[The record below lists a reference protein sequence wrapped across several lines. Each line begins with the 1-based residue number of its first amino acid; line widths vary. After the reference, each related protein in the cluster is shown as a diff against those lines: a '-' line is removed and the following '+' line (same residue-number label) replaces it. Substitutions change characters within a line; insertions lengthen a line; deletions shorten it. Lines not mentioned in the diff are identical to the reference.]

1 MSYDELAD
9 MMMYP
14 RKYSREIAKRTD
26 RPPSLYDL
34 AYAMYTG
41 ESDRLYRQLRLQ
53 QAARGGGP
61 MQPAPEMA
69 RDDRERM
76 NANPRADGE
85 AVTPRGDGRAEP
97 ELPVDYLSI
106 LDLGYGPVS
115 ASKLRDL
122 LTMGE
127 VERYVEDG
135 RIRFRRAKGTE

>member
-1 MSYDELAD
+1 MEA
-9 MMMYP
+9 P
-14 RKYSREIAKRTD
+14 IEATD
-26 RPPSLYDL
+26 RFPALNSMSVTPSRPAALPPSLYDM

-41 ESDRLYRQLRLQ
+41 ESDRLYRQLSERQ
-53 QAARGGGP
+53 DARGGP
-61 MQPAPEMA
+61 MPPALEMPDMA
-69 RDDRERM
+69 QDDSGRM
-76 NANPRADGE
+76 NADS
-85 AVTPRGDGRAEP
+85 RAEP